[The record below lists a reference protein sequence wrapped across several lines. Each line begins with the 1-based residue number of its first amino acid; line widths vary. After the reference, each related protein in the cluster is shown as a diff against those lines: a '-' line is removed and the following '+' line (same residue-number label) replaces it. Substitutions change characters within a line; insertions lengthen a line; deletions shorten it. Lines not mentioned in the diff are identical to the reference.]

1 MFWAAKNNHP
11 AMGVDFSDGQMLM
24 NNTTST
30 IQQRVQ
36 GKQDREDKEHIE
48 DNEGNEDKDQK
59 LVLIS
64 LLLWLLLFGL

>member
-1 MFWAAKNNHP
+1 
-11 AMGVDFSDGQMLM
+11 MGVDSSDALM
-24 NNTTST
+24 QVNNTTST
-30 IQQRVQ
+30 IHQRVH
-36 GKQDREDKEHIE
+36 GKEDKEHIE